1 MIKKPWTP
9 DNCPVQAGMCLRDE
23 LNNVDMIVTRRY
35 LNWDGCDDEY
45 KPLLQLGGAKT
56 YLTGK
61 DLLDQDHFTYYPE
74 WPCTLEEKPCYHEV
88 EEEPVL
94 IGNLVMSIFDGL
106 RSAHIAKEGVHY
118 DKDGTTNVWEDDL
131 ATAVNNAA
139 DDLAKIFKEY
149 KHDEQ

>member
-9 DNCPVQAGMCLRDE
+9 DNCPLQVGSVVYDPKMNADR
-23 LNNVDMIVTRRY
+23 IVIRRY
-35 LNWDGCDDEY
+35 LSYEDGCTNEDRDLVILDSGVTY
-45 KPLLQLGGAKT
+45 SGKQLMENG
-56 YLTGK
+56 
-61 DLLDQDHFTYYPE
+61 FTYYPE
-74 WPCTLEEKPCYHEV
+74 WPCPLEEKPCYDEV
-88 EEEPVL
+88 KEEPVL

-139 DDLAKIFKEY
+139 EDLAKIFKEY

>member
-1 MIKKPWTP
+1 MKKAWTP
-9 DNCPVQAGMCLRDE
+9 DNCPLQVGSVIYDPHTNSDRM
-23 LNNVDMIVTRRY
+23 VTRRY
-35 LNWDGCDDEY
+35 LSYEDDHTNEDKALVKLDESCIY
-45 KPLLQLGGAKT
+45 
-56 YLTGK
+56 TGK
-61 DLLDQDHFTYYPE
+61 ELMELGFTYYPD
-74 WPCTLEEKPCYHEV
+74 WPCPLEEKPCYHEV

-139 DDLAKIFKEY
+139 EDLAKIFKEY